1 MSSDF
6 SAATDSALA
15 APDDLAAAPNQS
27 SARDWR
33 SWITFGSG
41 VGIDCLGD
49 DLLVTALNVRFGK
62 VTLLGERRLR
72 EISSRPAADWGAEYA
87 SFLKEFD
94 LGHLAAH
101 VVLPSE
107 TVTVRVLALPP
118 IGRKELEAAVAF
130 QIDSLH
136 PYSESDEVSYAWSK
150 LGRPGSVLV
159 AIARRDVIQRQSTLF
174 AEAGIALASITV
186 AAAAIHASLRFLA
199 KPVSAGFAALDEDEA
214 GLEFYGES
222 DSRALLSFHA
232 ASGGPRTESYVRSEL
247 RLPADQQVT
256 PLRDLLPAPRRKGE
270 GSDLTALTKPPYAS
284 VRSYCAA
291 LTAACPLL
299 SHPLNLLPK
308 ELRESNSRLI
318 YVPTALL
325 VLGVLV
331 AGVIYAVQ
339 SSWQRDAYL
348 KTLNAEVAKL
358 EPAARRSKALD
369 KDMAAAVSRTRQV
382 DAFRSRS
389 KADLDVLNELSK
401 ILPPPIFLDS
411 LEVRRDEVT
420 VTGEAESA
428 AGLLKSIDAS
438 PLFKQSAFVSGIA
451 HQRAGD
457 TFRIRALRKQV
468 IP

>member
-1 MSSDF
+1 MSSEF
-6 SAATDSALA
+6 SATTNSAVA
-15 APDDLAAAPNQS
+15 APDRLADAPRQS

-33 SWITFGSG
+33 SFITFGAG

-49 DLLVTALNVRFGK
+49 DLLVTALSVRFGR

-72 EISSRPAADWGAEYA
+72 EISTRPAADWGAEYA

-94 LGHLAAH
+94 LSHLAAH
-101 VVLPSE
+101 VVLPAE
-107 TVTVRVLALPP
+107 AATIRVLGLPP
-118 IGRKELEAAVAF
+118 IGAKEMEAAVAF

-159 AIARRDVIQRQSTLF
+159 AVARREVIQHYSTLF
-174 AEAGIALASITV
+174 AEAGIALASVTV
-186 AAAAIHASLRFLA
+186 AAAAIHASLRLLG
-199 KPVSAGFAALDEDEA
+199 KPAAAGFASLDEDEA

-222 DSRALLSFHA
+222 DSRAMLSFHA
-232 ASGGPRTESYVRSEL
+232 TDGGPRVESYVRSEL
-247 RLPADQQVT
+247 RLPADQQLE
-256 PLRDLLPAPRRKGE
+256 PLRDLLPEPHRKGE
-270 GSDLTALTKPPYAS
+270 GSDLTALAKPAYAS

-308 ELRESNSRLI
+308 EERKSNSRLI

-331 AGVIYAVQ
+331 AGVVYAVQ
-339 SSWQRDAYL
+339 SPWQRNAYL
-348 KTLNAEVAKL
+348 KTLNAEIAKL
-358 EPAARRSKALD
+358 EPAARRSKQLD
-369 KDMAAAVSRTRQV
+369 KDMADAVSRTRQV

-401 ILPPPIFLDS
+401 ILPPPVFLES
-411 LEVRRDEVT
+411 LEVRRKEVN

-438 PLFKQSAFVSGIA
+438 PLFKESAFVSGIG
-451 HQRAGD
+451 HQRSND
-457 TFRIRALRKQV
+457 TFHIRALRKQV

>member
-1 MSSDF
+1 MSAEF
-6 SAATDSALA
+6 SSESNSAIA
-15 APDDLAAAPNQS
+15 APEDLAVAPAPS

-49 DLLVTALNVRFGK
+49 DLLVTALNVRFGR

-72 EISSRPAADWGAEYA
+72 AISGRPAADWGAEYT

-107 TVTVRVLALPP
+107 TVTVRLLALPAL
-118 IGRKELEAAVAF
+118 GTKELEAAVAF

-136 PYSESDEVSYAWSK
+136 PYSESDLVSFAWSK
-150 LGRPGSVLV
+150 LSRPGSVLV
-159 AIARRDVIQRQSTLF
+159 AIARRDVIQHYSTLF
-174 AEAGIALASITV
+174 SEAGIKLASVTV
-186 AAAAIHASLRFLA
+186 AAAAIHDSLRLLA
-199 KPVSAGFAALDEDEA
+199 KPASTGFVALDEDEA

-232 ASGGPRTESYVRSEL
+232 GSGGARTESYVRAEL
-247 RLPADQQVT
+247 RLPVDQPIA
-256 PLRDLLPAPRRKGE
+256 PLRDLLPAPHRKGE
-270 GSDLTALTKPPYAS
+270 GSDLTALAKLPYAS

-299 SHPLNLLPK
+299 SHQLNLLPK
-308 ELRESNSRLI
+308 EERESNSRLI
-318 YVPTALL
+318 YLPTALG
-325 VLGVLV
+325 VLLLLV

-339 SSWQRDAYL
+339 TSWQRDAYL
-348 KTLNAEVAKL
+348 KTLNAEIAKL
-358 EPAARRSKALD
+358 EPAARRSKQLD
-369 KDMAAAVSRTRQV
+369 KDMADAISRTRQV

-389 KADLDVLNELSK
+389 KADLDVLNELSRV
-401 ILPPPIFLDS
+401 LPPPIYLDS
-411 LEVRRDEVT
+411 LEIRRNEVT

-438 PLFKQSAFVSGIA
+438 PLFMQSSFVSGITHLKA
-451 HQRAGD
+451 SDGFH
-457 TFRIRALRKQV
+457 IRALRKQV